1 MISLYTLKE
10 KAIRG
15 IEATSPVAQAV
26 EIAELIGAQAFI
38 VDVISSSA
46 KFSGILGRAD
56 VEVKAGDIV
65 SVNGGSISVM
75 PRAEF
80 YAMFEDYV
88 EPDPEA
94 PPVET
99 QDQPEPEA

>member
-15 IEATSPVAQAV
+15 IEAVSPVAQAV

-38 VDVISSSA
+38 VDVVSNSA

-65 SVNGGSISVM
+65 SVTGGSISVM
-75 PRAEF
+75 TRAAF

-88 EPDPEA
+88 EPSPDE
-94 PPVET
+94 PVQE
-99 QDQPEPEA
+99 E

>member
-1 MISLYTLKE
+1 MISLYALKE

-15 IEATSPVAQAV
+15 IEATSPVAQAM

-38 VDVISSSA
+38 VDVVSNSA

-80 YAMFEDYV
+80 YSMFEDYV
-88 EPDPEA
+88 EPTPET
-94 PPVET
+94 PT
-99 QDQPEPEA
+99 PEE